1 MSKYYIKAIILNG
14 CPYSKNAEALL
25 KSNSIPSDINYINH
39 NEKNTF
45 KSDLISTFPQLYLKK
60 YNKNGNLLL
69 GGFNDLDNF
78 IKIFKGKY
86 NEIDINNFIFKSKW
100 SRKATLRLI
109 ELINQNNT

>member
-14 CPYSKNAEALL
+14 CPYSKNAEVLL

-39 NEKNTF
+39 SEKNTF

-78 IKIFKGKY
+78 IKTFRGKY
-86 NEIDINNFIFKSKW
+86 NEVDINNFISKSKW
-100 SRKATLRLI
+100 SKKATLRLI
-109 ELINQNNT
+109 ELINQK